1 MSLVNDI
8 TAVLPSLRAEAE
20 GRMVDRCIVNR
31 GPYGPGTFDPGTGTY
46 TPGAAVE
53 IYAGVCEVQVDG
65 RLVGREIDA
74 GETELTTMRL
84 TVKLPV
90 VASADVQV
98 DDEVLITSS
107 AHDPGLV
114 GKSFR
119 VTALHNKTFAT
130 ARRLQVEE
138 VAQ

>member
-1 MSLVNDI
+1 MSLIDSI
-8 TAVLPSLRAEAE
+8 TGALPGLRSEAE
-20 GRMVDRCIVNR
+20 GRMVDACTVSR
-31 GPYGPGTFDPGTGTY
+31 GPYGPGTFDPDTGTY
-46 TPGAAVE
+46 TEAIAAL
-53 IYAGVCEVQVDG
+53 IYTGRCEVQVDG

-74 GETELTTMRL
+74 GETELTSMRL

-90 VASADVQV
+90 DTSAGVQIN
-98 DDEVLITSS
+98 DQITITSS

-114 GKSFR
+114 GKLFR

-138 VAQ
+138 VVA

>member
-8 TAVLPSLRAEAE
+8 TAALPGLRAEAE
-20 GRMVDRCIVNR
+20 GRMVDACTVYR
-31 GPYGPGTFDPGTGTY
+31 GPYTPIIFDPDTGSWIEPSATL
-46 TPGAAVE
+46 
-53 IYAGVCEVQVDG
+53 IYDGRCEVQVDG

-74 GETELTTMRL
+74 GETEITTMRL

-90 VASADVQV
+90 DTSADVQI
-98 DDEVLITSS
+98 DDQVSVTAS

-114 GKSFR
+114 GKLFR

-138 VAQ
+138 VVL